1 MMASSSVRN
10 AAAGGSPSPV
20 GTGNAHSRRPRR
32 VRDRNGPNG
41 WILHRSRR
49 LQDLEKHVEAAVS
62 ACPVQTSAGVNRGG
76 SCSVENIGACTRQM
90 RDLNVEETCC
100 NCPKA
105 AWVWVVRSARR
116 HVALNSVCAT
126 TMSTPPIN
134 GSHGPA
140 RNARSP
146 GHVHSDFQ
154 ISELLLISQE
164 HAQTTA
170 SQHAPASF
178 QGQLA
183 GDSGPA
189 AVTYILTR
197 GSSFSQA
204 YTDLKSPSRQT
215 FPPHLSA
222 PAAFNHVRCQCL
234 LQYLGRRNRDTRLTR
249 ASASRLDLY
258 STSLEKALRRR
269 ASLGGDRDNLH
280 QRTRRWTPHLQR

>member
-1 MMASSSVRN
+1 MASSSVRN
-10 AAAGGSPSPV
+10 AAAGRSPSPV

-32 VRDRNGPNG
+32 VRDRNGLNG

-49 LQDLEKHVEAAVS
+49 LQDLEKHGEAAVF

-116 HVALNSVCAT
+116 HVALNSVRAT
-126 TMSTPPIN
+126 TMSTPPTN

-146 GHVHSDFQ
+146 GHVHSYFQ

-164 HAQTTA
+164 HVQTTA

-197 GSSFSQA
+197 R
-204 YTDLKSPSRQT
+204 SPLLAGLSKPEIIH
-215 FPPHLSA
+215 PPNVS
-222 PAAFNHVRCQCL
+222 
-234 LQYLGRRNRDTRLTR
+234 
-249 ASASRLDLY
+249 SASLSVSDFQPCQMPV
-258 STSLEKALRRR
+258 SFTISGAS
-269 ASLGGDRDNLH
+269 SLGHSAYSVFCVSLGYVLNFPRESFA
-280 QRTRRWTPHLQR
+280 P